1 MADILLKSLEIRN
14 FRAFRHLR
22 VNTLGR
28 VNLIVG
34 KNNIGK
40 TCLLEALRLY
50 ARRGSPDVI
59 FDLLE
64 SRDESKL
71 PTLAEVVESESK
83 ALNLLRCLFYGR
95 KEVGREGDT
104 IHIGPVESSQDVLSI
119 SFVWQ
124 RQQSEEGGVIRL
136 IPLKPEEYDTVDT
149 PILGIVTQLG
159 SQFTI
164 TRRVTRYLDRRR
176 MPLAPFPSEINE
188 IPSIYVPANG
198 PTNEQ
203 IAFWRD
209 RSVVEGKRKHV
220 LQALSIIQND
230 VEDVDLVSNPE
241 LKRERTPVVKLKN
254 ATSFIPLR
262 SLGEGMNRLFI
273 IALGLVNAQNGML
286 LIDEVESGLHYS
298 AQADL
303 WRLVLQLARELNIQ
317 VFATTHSKDCILA
330 FNKATKELAEE
341 DGVLIRLGRKGEDVV
356 TTLFDEEELEIA
368 NEQSIEVR

>member
-64 SRDESKL
+64 SRDENKL
-71 PTLAEVVESESK
+71 PTSAEVLEPESK
-83 ALNLLRCLFYGR
+83 TLNLRYLFYGR

-104 IHIGPVESSQDVLSI
+104 IKIGPVESPQHTLSI

-124 RQQSEEGGVIRL
+124 KQQSEEGGIIRL
-136 IPLKPEEYDTVDT
+136 VPLKPEEYDTVDT

-159 SQFTI
+159 SQFTV

-176 MPLAPFPSEINE
+176 MPPVPSEINE
-188 IPSIYVPANG
+188 TPSIYIPANG
-198 PTNEQ
+198 PKKEQ
-203 IAFWRD
+203 IALWRD
-209 RSVVEGKRKHV
+209 RSVVEGKRKYV
-220 LQALSIIQND
+220 LQALRIIEND
-230 VEDVDLVSNPE
+230 VEDVDLISNQE
-241 LKRERTPVVKLKN
+241 LGRERTPVVKLKETEN
-254 ATSFIPLR
+254 FIPLR
-262 SLGEGMNRLFI
+262 SLGEGMNRLFVV
-273 IALGLVNAQNGML
+273 ALGLVNAQNGIL

-330 FNKATKELAEE
+330 FNEATKEPAEE
-341 DGVLIRLGRKGEDVV
+341 DGVLIRLGRKGEDIV

>member
-50 ARRGSPDVI
+50 ARRGAPDVI
-59 FDLLE
+59 RDLLE
-64 SRDESKL
+64 SRDENKL
-71 PTLAEVVESESK
+71 PTSTEMTELENETF
-83 ALNLLRCLFYGR
+83 NLRYLFYGR
-95 KEVGREGDT
+95 KEKGRDGDA
-104 IHIGPVESSQDVLSI
+104 IQIGPIENPQDTLSI
-119 SFVWQ
+119 SFVWMN
-124 RQQSEEGGVIRL
+124 QQTVDDGIIRFV
-136 IPLKPEEYDTVDT
+136 PLKSEDYDSAGNPV
-149 PILGIVTQLG
+149 LGIVTQFGAQSATRLA
-159 SQFTI
+159 SRLLERRWIPSPAQFET
-164 TRRVTRYLDRRR
+164 T
-176 MPLAPFPSEINE
+176 E
-188 IPSIYVPANG
+188 IPSIYLPANG

-220 LQALSIIQND
+220 LEALRIIQND
-230 VEDVDLVSNPE
+230 VEDVDLVGNPE
-241 LKRERTPVVKLKN
+241 LKRERTPVVKLKG

-273 IALGLVNAQNGML
+273 VALGLVNAQNGIL

-298 AQADL
+298 AQANL

-317 VFATTHSKDCILA
+317 VFATTHSKDCIMA
-330 FNKATKELAEE
+330 FNEATKELADE
-341 DGVLIRLGRKGEDVV
+341 DGVLIRLGRKGEEVA

>member
-14 FRAFRHLR
+14 FRAFRRLR
-22 VNTLGR
+22 ANTLGR

-59 FDLLE
+59 LDLLE
-64 SRDESKL
+64 SRDENKM
-71 PTLAEVVESESK
+71 PTSAEVVEPESQ
-83 ALNLLRCLFYGR
+83 ALNLRYLFYGR
-95 KEVGREGDT
+95 KELGRESES
-104 IHIGPVESSQDVLSI
+104 IQIGPVENPQDTLSI

-124 RQQSEEGGVIRL
+124 RQQLGDDGTIRFV
-136 IPLKPEEYDTVDT
+136 PLKPEEYDTVDS
-149 PILGIVTQLG
+149 PILGIETQLG
-159 SQFTI
+159 SQFTM
-164 TRRVTRYLDRRR
+164 TRPITRYLERRR
-176 MPLAPFPSEINE
+176 MPAMPSEVNE
-188 IPSIYVPANG
+188 IPSIYLPANG

-203 IAFWRD
+203 IALWRD
-209 RSVVEGKRKHV
+209 RSVVEGKRKYV
-220 LQALSIIQND
+220 LQALRIIQKD

-241 LKRERTPVVKLKN
+241 LKRERTPVVKLKD
-254 ATSFIPLR
+254 ATNFIPLR

-273 IALGLVNAQNGML
+273 VALGLVNAQNGIL

-298 AQADL
+298 AQTDL

-330 FNKATKELAEE
+330 FNEATKELAEE
-341 DGVLIRLGRKGEDVV
+341 DGVLIRLGRKGEEVV